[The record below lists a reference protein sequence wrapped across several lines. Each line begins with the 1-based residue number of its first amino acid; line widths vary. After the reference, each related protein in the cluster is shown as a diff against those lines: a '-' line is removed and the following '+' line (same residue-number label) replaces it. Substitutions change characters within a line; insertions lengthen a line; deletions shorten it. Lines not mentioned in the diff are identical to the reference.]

1 LRGIEVDAEGPECAS
16 VELIVAGIIVEATND
31 V

>member
-1 LRGIEVDAEGPECAS
+1 LRGVEVDAEGPECACA
-16 VELIVAGIIVEATND
+16 ELIVAGIIVEATND